1 MKQINITRDSEG
13 NVTFEEVSID
23 ATENVFF
30 TNLDPQQ
37 AHWPYQPHWV
47 YLNLDAKPPAFCDDE
62 IGPAPSPNSSQCT
75 VPVPPA
81 KDPPPPPP
89 YPSPYTV
96 TYKCKSHEN
105 EQGAINVFAQ
115 LAAGSTTLPRASVNA
130 PLPAPVQVV
139 VGGMSPYA
147 VTGQLFQVTDSEGN
161 VIKSGSGIGPG
172 LQLNASTDHQGIS
185 VTGTP
190 TMAGTYKF
198 TFTVDDAMGKNLQ
211 QVQYSMKV
219 V

>member
-1 MKQINITRDSEG
+1 MQINITRDSSG

-37 AHWPYQPHWV
+37 AHWPY
-47 YLNLDAKPPAFCDDE
+47 LNPQATSPDFCDNQ

-75 VPVPPA
+75 VPSGT
-81 KDPPPPPP
+81 PP
-89 YPSPYTV
+89 YQV
-96 TYKCKSHEN
+96 TYKCKFHGN
-105 EQGAINVFAQ
+105 EQGTINVFAQ
-115 LAAGSTTLPRASVNA
+115 LAAANTTLPQVNVNT

-139 VGGMSPYA
+139 VGGKSPYT
-147 VTGQLFQVTDSEGN
+147 VSGQLFQVTDNGGN
-161 VIKSGSGIGPG
+161 VIQSGSGIGPG
-172 LQLNASTDHQGIS
+172 LQLNASTNNQGIS

-190 TMAGTYKF
+190 TVVGTYKF
-198 TFTVDDAMGKNLQ
+198 TFTVNDAMGKNLQ

-219 V
+219 A